1 MPPPLLEVDNLTKSF
16 GGLTAVNDISF
27 AIPEGCIAAI
37 IGPNGAGKTTMFN
50 LVTGFLSANKGGI
63 RLDGRDIVGLKPH
76 QIAGLGMVRTFQLV
90 RLFEA
95 MTVLDNMKAGF
106 HLHTKGGLWAAI
118 GRPGWV
124 ARQDADSERDA
135 RELLDLVGLVA
146 KAGELAGNL
155 TYGQQRLLEVARALA
170 VRPRLLMLDE
180 PAAGLNP
187 VETQSLAELIRSI
200 RDRGTSVLFIEHDMN
215 IVMKTAELVIVLD
228 FGRKIAEGA
237 PEAIQK
243 DPAVLEAY
251 LGGV

>member
-1 MPPPLLEVDNLTKSF
+1 VSDFLLEVSNVTKSF

-27 AIPEGCIAAI
+27 AIPHDRIAAI

-50 LVTGFLSANKGGI
+50 LVTGFLAANQGRI
-63 RLDGRDIVGLKPH
+63 RLNGCDIGSLKPH
-76 QIAGLGMVRTFQLV
+76 RIADLGLVRTFQLV

-95 MTVLDNMKAGF
+95 MTVLDNMMVGF

-118 GRPGWV
+118 ARPAW
-124 ARQDADSERDA
+124 ARRQDEESEREA
-135 RELLDLVGLVA
+135 RELLKLVGLLPKVDD
-146 KAGELAGNL
+146 LAGNL

-187 VETQSLAELIRSI
+187 IETEQLAELIRNI

-215 IVMKTAELVIVLD
+215 IVMGTAELVIVLD
-228 FGRKIAEGA
+228 FGRKIAEGS
-237 PEAIQK
+237 PEAVQT